1 MDIICLFPNYIKS
14 DDFFSKFKDE
24 LKKVGVKNVLEIVDA
39 RVPIL
44 KFKIND
50 LDIDFR
56 SYSSSYKYKN
66 YAFMYVEN
74 CNIL

>member
-1 MDIICLFPNYIKS
+1 MLGVFFPQTDMDVICLFPNYIKS

-50 LDIDFR
+50 LDIDLLFASIDP
-56 SYSSSYKYKN
+56 SY
-66 YAFMYVEN
+66 
-74 CNIL
+74 LT

>member
-1 MDIICLFPNYIKS
+1 MLGVFFPQTDMDIICLFPNYIKS

-50 LDIDFR
+50 LDIDLLFSSIDP
-56 SYSSSYKYKN
+56 SY
-66 YAFMYVEN
+66 
-74 CNIL
+74 LT

>member
-50 LDIDFR
+50 LDIDLLFASIDP
-56 SYSSSYKYKN
+56 SY
-66 YAFMYVEN
+66 
-74 CNIL
+74 LT

>member
-1 MDIICLFPNYIKS
+1 MLGVFFPQTDMDIICLFPNYIKS

-50 LDIDFR
+50 LDIDLLFASIDP
-56 SYSSSYKYKN
+56 SY
-66 YAFMYVEN
+66 
-74 CNIL
+74 LT